1 MTWSTRIRKRSVLMV
16 TILAL
21 VLVLALSACGGRG
34 VPNAS
39 GASGGYNSGQATGS
53 QIGGNPA
60 AQDLQNAD
68 QQVRDAVSAMDSTQ
82 TDAGADLSAQDIEV
96 QP

>member
-21 VLVLALSACGGRG
+21 VLVLALSACGGHG
-34 VPNAS
+34 IPNAS
-39 GASGGYNSGQATGS
+39 GASGGYTGS
-53 QIGGNPA
+53 QTGNPA
-60 AQDLQNAD
+60 TPDIENAD
-68 QQVRDAVSAMDSTQ
+68 QQLQDAVSAMDSVQ
-82 TDAGADLSAQDIEV
+82 TDAGTDLSAQDIEI

>member
-21 VLVLALSACGGRG
+21 VLVLALSACGGHG
-34 VPNAS
+34 IPNAS
-39 GASGGYNSGQATGS
+39 GASGGQTTGS
-53 QIGGNPA
+53 QTGNPA
-60 AQDLQNAD
+60 APDIENAD
-68 QQVRDAVSAMDSTQ
+68 QQVQDAVSAMDSVQ
-82 TDAGADLSAQDIEV
+82 TDAGTDLSAQDIEV